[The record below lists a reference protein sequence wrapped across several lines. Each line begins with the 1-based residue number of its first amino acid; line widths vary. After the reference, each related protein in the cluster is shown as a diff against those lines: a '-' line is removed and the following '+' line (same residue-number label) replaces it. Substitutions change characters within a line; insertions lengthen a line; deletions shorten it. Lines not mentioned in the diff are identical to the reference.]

1 MSAMIEPSSSS
12 HTVQSLQSIQ
22 RCLYDALTDDSKWV
36 DLLQQLTIAD
46 NPSHSDKEGMC
57 SRNIVAKQVEI
68 VASCTLDIEANTSH
82 LRSDFFLAMCREE
95 LENAM
100 PMPTTTGQKTD
111 MASSTQHLRGIAKP
125 SLQSPRHPT
134 STPIASAL
142 APILPTR
149 NGSTMS
155 ISESARSA
163 SDPNPLPEFIEH
175 AYKFFVANIFNPY
188 PTRDE
193 KQAIVDKT
201 NNTCVTVTTITN
213 WFTNARRRCGW
224 ADILK
229 RRCNGNRDEMIDLA
243 KRVFV
248 RPDPRNPVDSRI
260 VTEFMEMKESVESMY
275 DRKTRTSAWIED
287 LDALDELVNP
297 IPEEDRLAAR
307 KRETEDEREARRR
320 EKDMLKEQ
328 REFERQKRKMQAEAL
343 RKADKVTKRMQRE
356 EQEQE
361 KQSKKQR
368 TSSLSSLFDVVE
380 EEEEVP
386 ERPNLVAGG
395 KRKDFHEDG
404 GFDGIR
410 NVSPSSSLSSF
421 SFMSDSS
428 DNRVPSLS
436 WSDSGDD
443 ERPYK
448 RTKYV
453 HLHLQRNSDAYIT
466 STTRSSSNIP
476 ETLAPDLDIPT
487 SFSHDFNF
495 DQPMGLTNTTPY
507 NLIFDFS
514 MNPTQT
520 IVAGPSTPSRGQ
532 KRPHDTDESVP
543 TPHSKRAKPIVLHT
557 STPSEVIPAVPMP
570 SSLFTPTHSTD
581 ATPTLLG
588 RRRSSFIPL
597 DIDTVLGLNNSNP
610 EPVQM
615 ALPDTSIPLEV
626 GVYDWSSTGMAPFEM
641 SSVVD
646 AEPPA
651 DFSQLLQMFQQQQ
664 QCSQVVDSQIPSLGQ
679 QEQEQQL
686 QLDLSNYSFSSLWP
700 QQSNTPAVEMPETH
714 SVDLSG
720 LMTGLMSA
728 EAFNDMGF
736 EYQESVPCTP
746 EELSR
751 SPSGSPAWEAS
762 VLATLPLE
770 QTATTAEL
778 TEKAL
783 MKEKKRKELEEK
795 KAALERER
803 ALIAEMER
811 ELADD

>member
-1 MSAMIEPSSSS
+1 MSLRDLLSSIESDLTAVDGPADKVLAFNPKILSSSDTS
-12 HTVQSLQSIQ
+12 SWEMLEVMTNSLEMLKIQ
-22 RCLYDALTDDSKWV
+22 
-36 DLLQQLTIAD
+36 IAD
-46 NPSHSDKEGMC
+46 MQH
-57 SRNIVAKQVEI
+57 
-68 VASCTLDIEANTSH
+68 T
-82 LRSDFFLAMCREE
+82 
-95 LENAM
+95 
-100 PMPTTTGQKTD
+100 
-111 MASSTQHLRGIAKP
+111 ASSTTSGLIAEWNEILPSESSIPTASLTSSRALKP
-125 SLQSPRHPT
+125 SLQPLRYPT

-287 LDALDELVNP
+287 LDGLDELVNP
-297 IPEEDRLAAR
+297 TPEEDRLAAK
-307 KRETEDEREARRR
+307 KRETEEERELRRR

-356 EQEQE
+356 EEEQE

-386 ERPNLVAGG
+386 ERPKLVAGG
-395 KRKDFHEDG
+395 KRKDLHEDG

-421 SFMSDSS
+421 SFSSDSS

-448 RTKYV
+448 RTK
-453 HLHLQRNSDAYIT
+453 
-466 STTRSSSNIP
+466 SSSNIP
-476 ETLAPDLDIPT
+476 EQLASALEIPS
-487 SFSHDFNF
+487 SFNYHFSF
-495 DQPMGLTNTTPY
+495 DQPMHLTDITTPH
-507 NLIFDFS
+507 NDVFDFS
-514 MNPTQT
+514 VNPTET
-520 IVAGPSTPSRGQ
+520 IVADPSIPFRGQ
-532 KRPHDTDESVP
+532 KRTHDTDESIP
-543 TPHSKRAKPIVLHT
+543 TPHAKRAKPAVVP
-557 STPSEVIPAVPMP
+557 TPSEVIPALPIP
-570 SSLFTPTHSTD
+570 SSLFAPTHSTNM
-581 ATPTLLG
+581 TPTLSG
-588 RRRSSFIPL
+588 RRRSSYIPL
-597 DIDTVLGLNNSNP
+597 DIETVLGLNNSNP

-615 ALPDTSIPLEV
+615 ALPDASIPLEV

-646 AEPPA
+646 AEPQG

-664 QCSQVVDSQIPSLGQ
+664 SFQVVDSQTPLVQ

-700 QQSNTPAVEMPETH
+700 QQSNNPAVEMPESH

-720 LMTGLMSA
+720 LMTGFMSA
-728 EAFNDMGF
+728 DAFNDMGF

-751 SPSGSPAWEAS
+751 SSSGSPAWGMS
-762 VLATLPLE
+762 VLATSPPE
-770 QTATTAEL
+770 QTAMTAEL
-778 TEKAL
+778 SEKAL
-783 MKEKKRKELEEK
+783 SKEKKRKELKEKKAALEHERALIAELEEK

-803 ALIAEMER
+803 SRIAEMER
-811 ELADD
+811 ELEDD